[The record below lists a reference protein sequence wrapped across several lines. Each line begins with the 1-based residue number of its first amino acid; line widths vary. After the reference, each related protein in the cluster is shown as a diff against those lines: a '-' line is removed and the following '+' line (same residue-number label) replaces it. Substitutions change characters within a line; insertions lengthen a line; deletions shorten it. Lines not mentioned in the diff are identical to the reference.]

1 MCGATSCLLVW
12 SSSCLWLTTVL
23 WCHNHWSTEELPG
36 TELLKI
42 FMLFSTSAHNPEEV
56 GNSGQGRH
64 NDFRLTAAFTQSFYL
79 GSGYLLWIERY
90 FPVLLW
96 KDGCIHIPHFYLYKD
111 HADACIYQVSCI
123 RLFKL
128 VYFAAWFV
136 LVVLWAALQHSLCVW
151 DFLRLWPS
159 DAGVL
164 LYSISQIWI

>member
-64 NDFRLTAAFTQSFYL
+64 NDFRLTAAFTQSFL
-79 GSGYLLWIERY
+79 FRKWVSSLDWEVFSGSVVKSRVY
-90 FPVLLW
+90 
-96 KDGCIHIPHFYLYKD
+96 PHSSFLSVSRSCRCLHLPSKLYQTVQT
-111 HADACIYQVSCI
+111 CLFCSLVCSGSTLSC
-123 RLFKL
+123 
-128 VYFAAWFV
+128 FAAF
-136 LVVLWAALQHSLCVW
+136 LMC
-151 DFLRLWPS
+151 LRLS
-159 DAGVL
+159 
-164 LYSISQIWI
+164 